1 MSETTPL
8 VTAAEIS
15 RLAGVT
21 RATVSN
27 WRRRHANFPAAS
39 GGSESRPLFDLTEVQ
54 RWLDAHGVEAA
65 ETPSA
70 RLRTLLRTH
79 VLPGQVPRLI
89 VSLPELLETES
100 AAVELADMPPA
111 VGAAIRALA
120 MDSGPRAVLD
130 VLSERGLEEG
140 PTTGVYSTPIPIARL
155 MVELVLAAGV
165 TPESILDPACGGGTL
180 LAEAV
185 GTGAHAYYGQDVLP
199 VQAERTA
206 VLVGLLAPAAE
217 VAVHTGDSLFDDG
230 FAGLQV
236 DAVLTNPPYGQRDWG
251 SEDLALDPRWEYGPP
266 PRSESELAW
275 VQHSLA
281 HLRPGGV
288 AVLLLP
294 PAMAMRTSGRRIR
307 AALLRAGA
315 LRSVIAL
322 PPGAAQPMHIGLQL
336 WVLRRPDPALPVP
349 DEVWLADCSLLA
361 GVERGRIDWELL
373 TNAVVDAWR
382 GFEEGVPGSA
392 VIDDAATP
400 VRVMDLLDDEV
411 DLTPARYVR
420 AALDAAGL
428 ADTARLAQVQLAER
442 VDELVSVT
450 SQLGDWQRIDS
461 TTWRTATL
469 ADLAAGGALRRL
481 QAQPLPEERSTG
493 EDAGRP
499 VLEARDVV
507 TGTEPTGVLGEQS
520 RLSTQLI
527 ELNDVLVP
535 RIAGSR
541 SESVRARVA
550 GKSDVGAVVGPQL
563 MVLRT
568 EPARLDPWFLA
579 GFVGSPENSHATMG
593 TTIRNDPT
601 RIRIP
606 LLPLAQQQRY
616 GAAFRH
622 LHDLRVTA
630 RRAADSVTELAG
642 LLGTGLTAGALE
654 PPNTPGS
661 EEPKPQRG
669 RK

>member
-89 VSLPELLETES
+89 ASLSELLETEG
-100 AAVELADMPPA
+100 AALELADMPA
-111 VGAAIRALA
+111 VIGTAIRALA

-130 VLSERGLEEG
+130 ALSERGLEEG

-155 MVELVLAAGV
+155 MVEVVLAAGV
-165 TPESILDPACGGGTL
+165 KPESILDPACGGGTL

-185 GTGAHAYYGQDVLP
+185 GTGARAYYGQDVLP

-217 VAVHTGDSLFDDG
+217 VTVYTGDSLFDDG
-230 FAGLQV
+230 FPDRQV

-322 PPGAAQPMHIGLQL
+322 PPGAAQPLHIGLQL
-336 WVLRRPDPALPVP
+336 WVLRRPDSALPVP

-373 TNAVVDAWR
+373 TSAVVDAWR
-382 GFEEGVPGSA
+382 SFEEGVPGAA
-392 VIDDAATP
+392 VIDDAARP

-420 AALDAAGL
+420 VAPDAASL
-428 ADTARLAQVQLAER
+428 ADAVRLAQVQLAER

-450 SQLGDWQRIDS
+450 SQLGDWQQIDS
-461 TTWRTATL
+461 ITWRTATL

-481 QAQPLPEERSTG
+481 MAQPLSEERSTG

-507 TGTEPTGVLGEQS
+507 TGTEPTGVLGERS
-520 RLSTQLI
+520 RLSIQLI
-527 ELNDVLVP
+527 ELDDVLVP

-568 EPARLDPWFLA
+568 DPTRLDPWFLA

-616 GAAFRH
+616 GAAFRR

-630 RRAADSVTELAG
+630 RRAADSVTELTG

-661 EEPKPQRG
+661 EEPKPQKG
-669 RK
+669 SK